1 MVDWD
6 VNFMSWSTLQ
16 LLAIYNLAQCL
27 GIAWA
32 CICRL
37 NTTTCR
43 TYWRARLRYV
53 LLLAGALAHG
63 GQPLLF
69 STLPGPGGVIFAAT
83 VLAGLVLGMDR
94 WRTAIHQDKPCT

>member
-1 MVDWD
+1 MTWT
-6 VNFMSWSTLQ
+6 TLQ
-16 LLAIYNLAQCL
+16 LLAMGNLAVCL

-37 NTTTCR
+37 NTAVCR

-63 GQPLLF
+63 AQPLLF
-69 STLPGPGGVIFAAT
+69 STTPGPGGVIFAAA

-94 WRTAIHQDKPCT
+94 WHTAVQEDAPCK